1 MRNHTPLRNLLP
13 PTVTSPAVHTR
24 THTRTHTHT
33 RLARFLALRLVILFL
48 LWAAAAG
55 TRPGS
60 SNPVP

>member
-13 PTVTSPAVHTR
+13 PMVTPPAVHTR
-24 THTRTHTHT
+24 THTRTHT
-33 RLARFLALRLVILFL
+33 RLACFLALRLVILFL